1 MSTRFSSSETDPRP
15 RVRVPSAV
23 APGAIIA
30 GLGLVVALAL
40 LLIVGLGHRT
50 ASERPLVSA
59 GDTGG
64 FPEPPPLAV
73 PPAPERQPERPPVTV
88 VAPVAL
94 QPAPPRRNYAPVARP
109 SIVERSA
116 PVYPPPDV
124 APRPI
129 DTSQPKSLPS
139 AIVIDT
145 GVEDGAS
152 VSPPASG
159 TPPASSGGAARAS
172 LGSSSAD
179 EVPVRSSTIR
189 SRTNIVPAGTL
200 IPAVLETP
208 IDSARPGLLRA
219 IVTRDVRGFD
229 GTAVLIPRGTGLTGE
244 YDSDIRPGQSRVLAT
259 WTRLI
264 RPDGT
269 TSRIASP
276 AADDLGGSGIPGR
289 VHSFFWRRFAG
300 AVLQSALAAGVAYA
314 GSTSGTAVIVANPAT
329 QGSAGLGQVLTPGA
343 DLKPKITV
351 KPGASINVF
360 VARDLELPMVAAA
373 R

>member
-1 MSTRFSSSETDPRP
+1 
-15 RVRVPSAV
+15 
-23 APGAIIA
+23 
-30 GLGLVVALAL
+30 
-40 LLIVGLGHRT
+40 
-50 ASERPLVSA
+50 
-59 GDTGG
+59 
-64 FPEPPPLAV
+64 
-73 PPAPERQPERPPVTV
+73 
-88 VAPVAL
+88 
-94 QPAPPRRNYAPVARP
+94 
-109 SIVERSA
+109 
-116 PVYPPPDV
+116 
-124 APRPI
+124 
-129 DTSQPKSLPS
+129 
-139 AIVIDT
+139 
-145 GVEDGAS
+145 
-152 VSPPASG
+152 
-159 TPPASSGGAARAS
+159 
-172 LGSSSAD
+172 
-179 EVPVRSSTIR
+179 
-189 SRTNIVPAGTL
+189 
-200 IPAVLETP
+200 
-208 IDSARPGLLRA
+208 
-219 IVTRDVRGFD
+219 
-229 GTAVLIPRGTGLTGE
+229 
-244 YDSDIRPGQSRVLAT
+244 VLAT